1 MVSQNGWEL
10 YGCCVPYVFR
20 IIYFFVDLQWKTPQ
34 DLAAENY
41 MMPYGHAAF
50 SNPYWTG
57 MQPGMDGYMAPY
69 PGAMPYTGFGLG
81 PFDMPFGGIVP
92 QDPFG
97 AQGYLFPPVPPQRYA
112 LVMSFSNCS
121 LSGGCYSKLNLIRD
135 LGHM

>member
-1 MVSQNGWEL
+1 
-10 YGCCVPYVFR
+10 
-20 IIYFFVDLQWKTPQ
+20 
-34 DLAAENY
+34 